1 MEENQKDMP
10 AVQETPEAPQSEFV
24 PSPKWKRV
32 LAWVLFAIVVLGIAS
47 WLLNIA
53 VPEWPEK
60 LFGYT
65 RGCPG
70 YATTGFG
77 LIRAERGPMPCCATA
92 RSRPRRGCRSR
103 SG

>member
-10 AVQETPEAPQSEFV
+10 AVAPQSEFV

-65 RGCPG
+65 RG
-70 YATTGFG
+70 
-77 LIRAERGPMPCCATA
+77 
-92 RSRPRRGCRSR
+92 
-103 SG
+103 

>member
-53 VPEWPEK
+53 EPEWPEK

-65 RGCPG
+65 RG
-70 YATTGFG
+70 
-77 LIRAERGPMPCCATA
+77 
-92 RSRPRRGCRSR
+92 
-103 SG
+103 

>member
-1 MEENQKDMP
+1 MWRSWRGAASPGWRWSQP
-10 AVQETPEAPQSEFV
+10 CT
-24 PSPKWKRV
+24 PSPTWKRV

-65 RGCPG
+65 RG
-70 YATTGFG
+70 
-77 LIRAERGPMPCCATA
+77 
-92 RSRPRRGCRSR
+92 
-103 SG
+103 